1 MIRIASA
8 FALAAALLAPGI
20 ASAQSLLDQCV
31 AQTCKA
37 RLTPEQLLGEVQT
50 LIQAKRY
57 DDAQPLV
64 AALSSVPQ
72 FKLESRFLSGQ
83 IAAAKGDH
91 ARAASF
97 YREILADDPAQT
109 RVRLELGREM
119 LALGKPQSAD
129 KQFKIAEQD
138 QDLPDDVAR
147 TIRAVRDV
155 IRAKRAWRLDFD
167 FGIAPDTNINNA
179 TSADTITI
187 LWGNTPLPLTLDD
200 KAKARSGTGQTAS
213 ISGGVRL
220 PVSDKVAM
228 LVDLDSAG
236 TNYAGTDNDDFQL
249 QVASGAELRL
259 SHDTSVSLEAV
270 GAQRWYGG
278 SLVSRQIGAK
288 AGFQTSLSR
297 REQVGVQID
306 MRHTE
311 ALFDSSYNGWQGSA
325 YATYERAISRSL
337 IVSGG
342 VFGRRDWLKA
352 APYSST
358 ELGVIAGFG
367 GELPKGITLGLS
379 GSVSR
384 AKFDAPMLLFS
395 TDPRSDWRYTARATL
410 GNRKIRV
417 WGFSPQ
423 MSASWSRNDSS
434 ITYFGN
440 NRLRFRFTLAR
451 YF

>member
-1 MIRIASA
+1 MIRPASA
-8 FALAAALLAPGI
+8 LAFVAALLAPGL

-37 RLTPEQLLGEVQT
+37 RLTPDQLFGEVQT
-50 LIQAKRY
+50 LMQAKRY

-64 AALSSVPQ
+64 AALSGMPQ

-83 IAAAKGDH
+83 IAAARGDH
-91 ARAASF
+91 MLAASF
-97 YREILADDPAQT
+97 YRAILADDPSQT

-129 KQFKIAEQD
+129 RQFKIAEQD

-167 FGIAPDTNINNA
+167 FGLAPDSNINNA
-179 TSADTITI
+179 TSVDTVTV

-213 ISGGVRL
+213 ISAGLRL

-236 TNYAGTDNDDFQL
+236 SNYAGVDYDDFQA
-249 QVASGAELRL
+249 QIASGAELRL
-259 SHDTSVSLEAV
+259 SHDSSVSLEAV

-278 SLVSRQIGAK
+278 SLVSRQVGGK
-288 AGFQTSLSR
+288 AGFQTRLSN
-297 REQVGVQID
+297 REQVGVQVD

-325 YATYERAISRSL
+325 YATYERAVSRSL

-384 AKFDAPMLLFS
+384 ARYDAPMLLFS

-410 GNRKIRV
+410 GNRKINV

-423 MSASWSRNDSS
+423 VSASYSRNDSTLPFYS
-434 ITYFGN
+434 N
-440 NRLRFRFTLAR
+440 QRLRFRFTLAR

>member
-1 MIRIASA
+1 MNPLASA
-8 FALAAALLAPGI
+8 LALAAALLAPGL

-37 RLTPEQLLGEVQT
+37 RLTPDQLFGEVQS
-50 LIQAKRY
+50 LMQAKRY

-64 AALSSVPQ
+64 AALSTVPQ

-83 IAAAKGDH
+83 IAAAKGNH
-91 ARAASF
+91 VQAASF
-97 YREILADDPAQT
+97 YRAILADDPSQT

-119 LALGKPQSAD
+119 LAMGKPQSAD
-129 KQFKIAEQD
+129 KQFKIAEQAD
-138 QDLPDDVAR
+138 DLPDDVAR

-167 FGIAPDTNINNA
+167 FGFAPDSNINNA
-179 TSADTITI
+179 TSVDTINV
-187 LWGNTPLPLTLDD
+187 LWGGATLPLTLDD

-213 ISGGVRL
+213 ISAGLRL
-220 PVSDKVAM
+220 PVSEKVAM
-228 LVDLDSAG
+228 LVDLDGAG
-236 TNYAGTDNDDFQL
+236 TNYAGVDYDDFQA
-249 QVASGAELRL
+249 QIASGAELRL
-259 SHDTSVSLEAV
+259 SHDSSISLEAV
-270 GAQRWYGG
+270 AAQRWYGG
-278 SLVSRQIGAK
+278 SLVSRQVGGK
-288 AGFQTSLSR
+288 AGFQARLSK
-297 REQVGVQID
+297 REQVGVQVD
-306 MRHTE
+306 LRHTE
-311 ALFDSSYNGWQGSA
+311 ALFDHSYSGWQGSA

-337 IVSGG
+337 VVSGG

-379 GSVSR
+379 GSASH
-384 AKFDAPMLLFS
+384 ADYDAPMLLFS
-395 TDPRSDWRYTARATL
+395 TDSRSDWRFTGRATL
-410 GNRKIRV
+410 GNRKINL

-423 MSASWSRNDSS
+423 VSASYSRNDSS
-434 ITYFGN
+434 LPYFAN
-440 NRLRFRFTLAR
+440 DRLRFRFTLAR

>member
-1 MIRIASA
+1 MNRLASA
-8 FALAAALLAPGI
+8 LALAAALLAPGL

-37 RLTPEQLLGEVQT
+37 RLTPDQLFGEVQK
-50 LIQAKRY
+50 LMQAKRY

-64 AALSSVPQ
+64 SALSAMPQ

-83 IAAAKGDH
+83 IAAARGDH

-97 YREILADDPAQT
+97 YRGILADDPSQT

-138 QDLPDDVAR
+138 QDLPEDVAR

-167 FGIAPDTNINNA
+167 FGIAPDSNINNA
-179 TSADTITI
+179 TSADTVTV

-213 ISGGVRL
+213 ISAGLRL
-220 PVSDKVAM
+220 PVSDKVSM

-236 TNYAGTDNDDFQL
+236 SNYAGIDYDDFQA

-259 SHDTSVSLEAV
+259 SHDSSVSLEAV

-278 SLVSRQIGAK
+278 SLVSRQVGGK
-288 AGFQTSLSR
+288 AGFQTRLSN
-297 REQVGVQID
+297 REQIGVQVD

-311 ALFDSSYNGWQGSA
+311 ALFDNSYNGWQGSA
-325 YATYERAISRSL
+325 YATYERAVTRSL

-379 GSVSR
+379 GSASY
-384 AKFDAPMLLFS
+384 AKYDAPMLFFS
-395 TDPRSDWRYTARATL
+395 TDPRSDWRFTARATL
-410 GNRKIRV
+410 GNRKINV

-423 MSASWSRNDSS
+423 VSASYSRNDSS
-434 ITYFGN
+434 LPYYGN
-440 NRLRFRFTLAR
+440 QRLRFRFTLAR